1 MSSSTVIFNQYYYDL
16 LTKIRTIAKKHKEHS
31 NTAKRIL
38 DTVKDNYKE
47 FDKTSGD
54 YVEFLNANCNQDFW
68 TSYLEIDK
76 ENCDDWLIKD
86 ETKTICIYKDIT
98 IGDISK
104 LLRANYLCHHYISMF
119 YIFKN
124 EMTDDE
130 AKTIL
135 TAIQSFDENKESE
148 FTNDNYKKVIDRLNA
163 IKPDSDKTGSEFD
176 SMNDLKDTTI
186 GKIAKEIINDVDI
199 NKLKQSI
206 TNNDGD
212 IFKALANPDN
222 GLGELFSTVGSK
234 VTNKISSGELNQEA
248 IMKDAMKFASLL
260 PGMFKNAGG
269 GGNDAG
275 DTSGFNM
282 ADMMKMMSS
291 MNMGG
296 AGNGSR
302 RTKSAINKQGLRNV
316 AKRAELQKKLST
328 KNK

>member
-31 NTAKRIL
+31 NTAKRVLEI
-38 DTVKDNYKE
+38 VKDNYKE
-47 FDKTSGD
+47 FDKTSSD

-68 TSYLEIDK
+68 NSYVGLEKDD
-76 ENCDDWLIKD
+76 CDDWLIKD
-86 ETKTICIYKDIT
+86 ETKVVCIYKDIT

-124 EMTDDE
+124 EMTDEE
-130 AKTIL
+130 AKTL
-135 TAIQSFDENKESE
+135 LAAIQSFDENSDTE
-148 FTNDNYKKVIDRLNA
+148 FTNDNYKKVLTRLNI
-163 IKPDSDKTGSEFD
+163 IKTDNDKQDSGFD

-269 GGNDAG
+269 GADSA

-291 MNMGG
+291 MNMG
-296 AGNGSR
+296 AGGGGSKR
-302 RTKSAINKQGLRNV
+302 SKSAINKQGLRNL